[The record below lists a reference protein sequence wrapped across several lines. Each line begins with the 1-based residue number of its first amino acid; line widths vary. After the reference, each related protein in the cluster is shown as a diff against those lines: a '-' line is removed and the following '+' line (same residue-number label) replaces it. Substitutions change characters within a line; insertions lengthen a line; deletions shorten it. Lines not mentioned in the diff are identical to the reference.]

1 MKRPEHAESWRED
14 DCFCLRL
21 KRASE
26 ELMKAYMGALAP
38 SGVTPVQHM
47 ILGKIH
53 VCKGATLCEIAE
65 AIGVDRSTLARTIK
79 PLVKEGYV
87 LDARPAGARNCRL
100 MLTEKGEQTFR
111 QAHQLWEQEQDRVAA
126 GLGKNGLSVFAS
138 FLQMMAGV

>member
-1 MKRPEHAESWRED
+1 MNQTGHAGVWHEE

-26 ELMKAYMGALAP
+26 ELMKAYLGALAP
-38 SGVTPVQHM
+38 SGVTPVQHV

-53 VCKGATLCEIAE
+53 TCKGATLCEVAE

-79 PLVKEGYV
+79 PLIKDGYV
-87 LDARPAGARNCRL
+87 LDARPAGARNCQL

-111 QAHQLWEQEQDRVAA
+111 KAHELWQQEQDRVAA
-126 GLGKNGLSVFAS
+126 GLGKNGVDAFSS

>member
-1 MKRPEHAESWRED
+1 MKRPEHAESWHED

-65 AIGVDRSTLARTIK
+65 AIGVDRSTLARTQLSLSSK
-79 PLVKEGYV
+79 RDTSSTPDPQV
-87 LDARPAGARNCRL
+87 PA
-100 MLTEKGEQTFR
+100 T
-111 QAHQLWEQEQDRVAA
+111 A
-126 GLGKNGLSVFAS
+126 GSC
-138 FLQMMAGV
+138 